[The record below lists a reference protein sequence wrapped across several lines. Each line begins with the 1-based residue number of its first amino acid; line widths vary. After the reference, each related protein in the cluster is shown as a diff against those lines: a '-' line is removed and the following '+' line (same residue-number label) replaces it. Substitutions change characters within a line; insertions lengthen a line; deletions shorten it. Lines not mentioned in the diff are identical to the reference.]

1 MTCGLAE
8 WRLAGITG
16 KILIFVFAIFAPILR
31 FSKWWDN
38 KPVLLLKS
46 NDDNCFPQRSE
57 ANKIAIFD
65 RFSKGI
71 ETKIVFFSS
80 RFQTFVEK
88 WKFVRWGKQNRNVSK
103 IQNCFCLNFFR
114 DEKPVCAFLLNFLV
128 EYYFSV
134 ALNSLRNGIISIVP
148 ILVLISFIFC
158 FRLLPRHNSRILT
171 KSH

>member
-8 WRLAGITG
+8 WRLAEISG
-16 KILIFVFAIFAPILR
+16 KNLIFVFAIFAPILR

-103 IQNCFCLNFFR
+103 VRNCFCLYFFVM
-114 DEKPVCAFLLNFLV
+114 KNQCAHFCWTFLLNTT
-128 EYYFSV
+128 SV
-134 ALNSLRNGIISIVP
+134 
-148 ILVLISFIFC
+148 
-158 FRLLPRHNSRILT
+158 
-171 KSH
+171 